1 MVPVFF
7 IFQKT
12 KGDLVLCHKKEKT
25 STRERTGVGKEGI
38 SREERRPEKLYIG
51 MYEEVTKKRDEAA
64 DGVDPEKLK
73 KKVPKKDSA
82 EAVAIEWI
90 YSLKPQIKKST
101 FCKYHTLIYSYIIP
115 ELGQKDINN
124 ISVMDLQ
131 NFCNNL
137 FSTTKTRS
145 KPLSSRC

>member
-1 MVPVFF
+1 MPR
-7 IFQKT
+7 
-12 KGDLVLCHKKEKT
+12 KEKNIYQ
-25 STRERTGVGKEGI
+25 RKDGRWEGRYIKGRTETGKAVYGYVYA
-38 SREERRPEKLYIG
+38 LT
-51 MYEEVTKKRDEAA
+51 YEEAKKKRDEAA
-64 DGVDPEKLK
+64 DGMDSEKLK
-73 KKVPKKDSA
+73 KNVPKRDSA
-82 EAVAIEWI
+82 EAVAIVWI

>member
-1 MVPVFF
+1 M
-7 IFQKT
+7 
-12 KGDLVLCHKKEKT
+12 
-25 STRERTGVGKEGI
+25 
-38 SREERRPEKLYIG
+38 
-51 MYEEVTKKRDEAA
+51 TKKRDEAA

-73 KKVPKKDSA
+73 KNVPKKDSA
-82 EAVAIEWI
+82 EAVAIVWI